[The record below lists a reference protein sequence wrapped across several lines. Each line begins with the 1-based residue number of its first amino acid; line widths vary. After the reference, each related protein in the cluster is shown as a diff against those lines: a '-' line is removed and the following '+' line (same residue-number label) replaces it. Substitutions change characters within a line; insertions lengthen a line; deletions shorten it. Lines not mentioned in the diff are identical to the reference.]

1 MPNVLILGG
10 RAPVALDHARRFAHQ
25 GWAVCIAD
33 SIPCQIS
40 GASKAVTATLRMASP
55 RHAPAQ
61 FAADLNR
68 IVQDHAID
76 LVVPTCEEVFFV
88 SRYRHHLPPH
98 VRVLAEDFAK
108 LRAVHSKWQFLSL
121 AQDCGADVPASARV
135 HSLDE
140 ARAWAVRQPRRPVVL
155 KPEFSRFG
163 VHVRLYRHGIPDD
176 APPLADLGAWVVQTL
191 VTGQEFCS
199 YSVADRGRLLAHA
212 LYRPDWRMS
221 TSASF
226 YFAPARIEAVRTF
239 VANFA
244 RKLDFTG
251 QLSFDWIQQAD
262 GRVSPLECNPR
273 ATSGCHLFGVDDPL
287 PAALAGTLDGC
298 IEPSPGGPRMA
309 APVMLSVG
317 LMQAVRHGT
326 LRQWRHD
333 WHAATDVLTAPGDRA
348 PLWGGL
354 HDLAAYARLALAQRC
369 NMREAAT
376 QDIEWDGQEL
386 PEV

>member
-10 RAPVALDHARRFAHQ
+10 RAPAALDHARRFAHQ
-25 GWAVCIAD
+25 GWTVCIAD

-40 GASKAVTATLRMASP
+40 GASKAVKATLRIAPP

-61 FAADLNR
+61 FTADLQR
-68 IVQDHAID
+68 IVRDHAID

-88 SRYRHHLPPH
+88 SRYRHHLPAH

-108 LRAVHSKWQFLSL
+108 LRAVHSKWQFLTL
-121 AQDCGADVPASARV
+121 AQNCGADVPVSARV
-135 HSLDE
+135 QTLDE
-140 ARAWAVRQPRRPVVL
+140 ARAWAAGRPMVL

-163 VHVRLYRHGIPDD
+163 VHVRLYRNGIPDD
-176 APPLADLGAWVVQTL
+176 APPLADLGAWVAQTL
-191 VTGQEFCS
+191 VRGQEFCS
-199 YSVADRGRLLAHA
+199 YSVVDRGRLLAHA

-226 YFAPARIEAVRTF
+226 YFAPVRIDAIRTF

-273 ATSGCHLFGVDDPL
+273 TTSGCHLFGPDDAL
-287 PAALAGTLDGC
+287 PAALAGTLEGC
-298 IEPSPGGPRMA
+298 IEPSPGLPRMV
-309 APVMLSVG
+309 APVMASVG
-317 LMQAVRHGT
+317 LMHALATGT
-326 LRQWRHD
+326 LRQWRRD
-333 WHAATDVLTAPGDRA
+333 WRTAADVLTVPGDRA
-348 PLWGGL
+348 PLWGAVS
-354 HDLAAYARLALAQRC
+354 DMAAYARLALQQRS
-369 NMREAAT
+369 NMRQAAT
-376 QDIEWDGQEL
+376 QDIEWDGEAL

>member
-10 RAPVALDHARRFAHQ
+10 RAPAALDHARRFAHQ
-25 GWAVCIAD
+25 GWTVCIAD

-40 GASKAVTATLRMASP
+40 GASKAVKATLRIAPP

-61 FAADLNR
+61 FTADLQR
-68 IVQDHAID
+68 IVRDHAID
-76 LVVPTCEEVFFV
+76 LVVPTYEEVFFV
-88 SRYRHHLPPH
+88 SRYRHHLPAH

-108 LRAVHSKWQFLSL
+108 LRAVHSKWQFLTL
-121 AQDCGADVPASARV
+121 AQNCGADVPVSARV
-135 HSLDE
+135 QTLDE
-140 ARAWAVRQPRRPVVL
+140 ARAWAAGRPMVL

-163 VHVRLYRHGIPDD
+163 VHVRLYRNGIPDD
-176 APPLADLGAWVVQTL
+176 APPLADLGAWVAQTL
-191 VTGQEFCS
+191 VRGQEFCS
-199 YSVADRGRLLAHA
+199 YSVVDRGRLLAHA

-226 YFAPARIEAVRTF
+226 YFAPVRIDAIRTF

-273 ATSGCHLFGVDDPL
+273 ATSGCHLFGPDDAL
-287 PAALAGTLDGC
+287 PAALAGTLEGC
-298 IEPSPGGPRMA
+298 IEPSPGLPRMV
-309 APVMLSVG
+309 APVMASVG
-317 LMQAVRHGT
+317 LMHALATGT
-326 LRQWRHD
+326 LRQWRRD
-333 WHAATDVLTAPGDRA
+333 WRTAADVLTVPGDRA
-348 PLWGGL
+348 PLWGAVS
-354 HDLAAYARLALAQRC
+354 DMAAYARLALQQRS
-369 NMREAAT
+369 NMRQAAT
-376 QDIEWDGQEL
+376 QDIEWDGEAL

>member
-10 RAPVALDHARRFAHQ
+10 RAPAALDHARRFAHQ
-25 GWAVCIAD
+25 GWTVCIAD

-40 GASKAVTATLRMASP
+40 GASKAVKATLRIAPP

-61 FAADLNR
+61 FTADLQR
-68 IVQDHAID
+68 IVRDHAID

-88 SRYRHHLPPH
+88 SRYRHHLPAH

-108 LRAVHSKWQFLSL
+108 LRAVHSKWQFLTL
-121 AQDCGADVPASARV
+121 AQNCGADVPVSARV
-135 HSLDE
+135 QTLDE
-140 ARAWAVRQPRRPVVL
+140 ARAWAAGRPMVL

-163 VHVRLYRHGIPDD
+163 VHVRLYRNGIPDD
-176 APPLADLGAWVVQTL
+176 APPLADLGAWVAQTL
-191 VTGQEFCS
+191 VRGQEYCS
-199 YSVADRGRLLAHA
+199 YSVVDRGRLLAHA

-226 YFAPARIEAVRTF
+226 YFAPVRIDAIRTF

-273 ATSGCHLFGVDDPL
+273 ATSGCHLFGPDDAL
-287 PAALAGTLDGC
+287 PAALAGTLEGC
-298 IEPSPGGPRMA
+298 IEPSPGLPRMV
-309 APVMLSVG
+309 APVMASVG
-317 LMQAVRHGT
+317 LMHALATGT
-326 LRQWRHD
+326 LRQWRRD
-333 WHAATDVLTAPGDRA
+333 WRTAADVLTVPGDRA
-348 PLWGGL
+348 PLWGAVS
-354 HDLAAYARLALAQRC
+354 DMAAYARLALQQRS
-369 NMREAAT
+369 NMRQAAT
-376 QDIEWDGQEL
+376 QDIEWDGEAL

>member
-10 RAPVALDHARRFAHQ
+10 RAPAALAHARRFAHQ
-25 GWAVCIAD
+25 GWTVCIAD

-40 GASKAVTATLRMASP
+40 GASKAVKATLRIAPP

-61 FAADLNR
+61 FTADLQR
-68 IVQDHAID
+68 IVRDHAID

-88 SRYRHHLPPH
+88 SRYRHHLPAH

-108 LRAVHSKWQFLSL
+108 LRAVHSKWQFLTL
-121 AQDCGADVPASARV
+121 AQNCGADVPVSARV
-135 HSLDE
+135 QTLDE
-140 ARAWAVRQPRRPVVL
+140 ARAWAAGRPMVL

-163 VHVRLYRHGIPDD
+163 VHVRLYRNGIPDD
-176 APPLADLGAWVVQTL
+176 APPLADLGAWVAQTL
-191 VTGQEFCS
+191 VRGQEFCS
-199 YSVADRGRLLAHA
+199 YSVVDRGRLLAHA

-226 YFAPARIEAVRTF
+226 YFAPVRIDAIRTF

-273 ATSGCHLFGVDDPL
+273 ATSGCHLFGPDDAL
-287 PAALAGTLDGC
+287 PAALAGTLEGC
-298 IEPSPGGPRMA
+298 IEPSPGLPRMV
-309 APVMLSVG
+309 APVMASVG
-317 LMQAVRHGT
+317 LMHALATGT
-326 LRQWRHD
+326 LRQWRRD
-333 WHAATDVLTAPGDRA
+333 WRTAADVLTVPGDRA
-348 PLWGGL
+348 PLWGAVS
-354 HDLAAYARLALAQRC
+354 DMAAYARLALQQRS
-369 NMREAAT
+369 NMRQAAT
-376 QDIEWDGQEL
+376 QDIEWDGEAL

>member
-10 RAPVALDHARRFAHQ
+10 RAPAALDHARRFAHQ
-25 GWAVCIAD
+25 GWTVCIAD

-40 GASKAVTATLRMASP
+40 GASKAVKATLRIAPP

-61 FAADLNR
+61 FTADLQR
-68 IVQDHAID
+68 IVRDHAID

-88 SRYRHHLPPH
+88 SRYRHHLPAH

-108 LRAVHSKWQFLSL
+108 LRAVHSKWQFLTL
-121 AQDCGADVPASARV
+121 AQNCGADVPVSARV
-135 HSLDE
+135 QTLDE
-140 ARAWAVRQPRRPVVL
+140 ARAWAAGRPMVL

-163 VHVRLYRHGIPDD
+163 VHVRLYRNGIPDD
-176 APPLADLGAWVVQTL
+176 APPLADLGAWVAQTL
-191 VTGQEFCS
+191 VRGQEFCS
-199 YSVADRGRLLAHA
+199 YSVVDRGRLLAHA

-226 YFAPARIEAVRTF
+226 YFAPVRIDAIRTF

-273 ATSGCHLFGVDDPL
+273 ATSGCHLFGPDDAL
-287 PAALAGTLDGC
+287 PAALAGTLEGC
-298 IEPSPGGPRMA
+298 IEPSPGLPRMV
-309 APVMLSVG
+309 APVMASVG
-317 LMQAVRHGT
+317 LMHALATGS
-326 LRQWRHD
+326 LRQWRRD
-333 WHAATDVLTAPGDRA
+333 WRTAADVLTVPGDRA
-348 PLWGGL
+348 PLWGAVS
-354 HDLAAYARLALAQRC
+354 DMAAYARLALQQRS
-369 NMREAAT
+369 NMRQAAT
-376 QDIEWDGQEL
+376 QDIEWDGEAL

>member
-25 GWAVCIAD
+25 GWTVCIAD

-40 GASKAVTATLRMASP
+40 GASKAVTATLRLAPP
-55 RHAPAQ
+55 RYAPAQ
-61 FAADLNR
+61 FVTDLAR
-68 IVQDHAID
+68 IVREHRID
-76 LVVPTCEEVFFV
+76 LVVPTCEEVFYV
-88 SRYRHHLPPH
+88 SRYRHRLPAH
-98 VRVLAEDFAK
+98 ARVLAEDFDK
-108 LRAVHSKWQFLSL
+108 LRAVHSKWQFLEL
-121 AQDCGADVPASARV
+121 AQDCGADVPVSARV
-135 HSLDE
+135 QSLDE
-140 ARAWAVRQPRRPVVL
+140 ARAWAAGRPVVL

-163 VHVRLYRHGIPDD
+163 VHVRLYRNGIPDD
-176 APPLADLGAWVVQTL
+176 APPLPDLGAWVVQTL

-199 YSVADRGRLLAHA
+199 YSVADRGRLVAHA

-226 YFAPARIEAVRTF
+226 YFAPARIDAVRHF

-244 RKLDFTG
+244 RKLEFTG

-273 ATSGCHLFGVDDPL
+273 ATSGSHLFGPDDAL
-287 PAALAGTLDGC
+287 PAALAGTLEGC
-298 IEPSPGGPRMA
+298 IEPSPGAPRMA
-309 APVMLSVG
+309 AAVMASVG
-317 LMQAVRHGT
+317 LFEA
-326 LRQWRHD
+326 LRRGKLNQWRHD
-333 WHAATDVLTAPGDRA
+333 WHAATDVLGTPGDRG
-348 PLWGGL
+348 PLWGGVRN
-354 HDLAAYARLALAQRC
+354 LAAYARLAIAQGC

>member
-10 RAPVALDHARRFAHQ
+10 RAPAALDHARRFAHQ
-25 GWAVCIAD
+25 GWTVCIAD

-40 GASKAVTATLRMASP
+40 GASKAVKATLRIAPP

-61 FAADLNR
+61 FTADLQR
-68 IVQDHAID
+68 IVRDHAID

-88 SRYRHHLPPH
+88 SRYRHHLPAH

-108 LRAVHSKWQFLSL
+108 LRAVHSKWQFLTL
-121 AQDCGADVPASARV
+121 AQNCGADVPVSARV
-135 HSLDE
+135 QTLDE
-140 ARAWAVRQPRRPVVL
+140 ARAWAAGRPMVL

-163 VHVRLYRHGIPDD
+163 VHVRLYRNGIPDD
-176 APPLADLGAWVVQTL
+176 APPLADLGAWVAQTL
-191 VTGQEFCS
+191 VRGQEFCS
-199 YSVADRGRLLAHA
+199 YSVVDRGRLLAHA

-226 YFAPARIEAVRTF
+226 YFAPVRIDAIRTF

-273 ATSGCHLFGVDDPL
+273 ATSGCHLFGPDDAL
-287 PAALAGTLDGC
+287 PAALAGTLEGC
-298 IEPSPGGPRMA
+298 IEPSPGLPRMV
-309 APVMLSVG
+309 APVMATVG
-317 LMQAVRHGT
+317 LMHALATGT
-326 LRQWRHD
+326 LRQWRRD
-333 WHAATDVLTAPGDRA
+333 WRTAADVLTVPGDRA
-348 PLWGGL
+348 PLWGAVS
-354 HDLAAYARLALAQRC
+354 DMAAYARLALQQRS
-369 NMREAAT
+369 NMRQAAT
-376 QDIEWDGQEL
+376 QDIEWDGEAL

>member
-10 RAPVALDHARRFAHQ
+10 RAPAALDHARRFAHQ
-25 GWAVCIAD
+25 GWTVCIAD

-40 GASKAVTATLRMASP
+40 GASKAVKATLRIAPP

-61 FAADLNR
+61 FTADLQR
-68 IVQDHAID
+68 IVRDHAID

-88 SRYRHHLPPH
+88 SRYRHHLPAH

-108 LRAVHSKWQFLSL
+108 LRAVHSKWQFLTL
-121 AQDCGADVPASARV
+121 AQNCGADVPVSARV
-135 HSLDE
+135 QTLDE
-140 ARAWAVRQPRRPVVL
+140 ARAWAAGRPMVL

-163 VHVRLYRHGIPDD
+163 VHVRLYRNGIPDD
-176 APPLADLGAWVVQTL
+176 APPLADLGAWVAQTL
-191 VTGQEFCS
+191 VRGQEFCS
-199 YSVADRGRLLAHA
+199 YSVVDRGRLLAHA

-226 YFAPARIEAVRTF
+226 YFAPVRIDAIRTF

-273 ATSGCHLFGVDDPL
+273 ATSGCHLFGPDDAL
-287 PAALAGTLDGC
+287 PAALAGTLEGC
-298 IEPSPGGPRMA
+298 IEPSPGLPRMV
-309 APVMLSVG
+309 APVMASVG
-317 LMQAVRHGT
+317 LMHALATGT
-326 LRQWRHD
+326 LRQWRRD
-333 WHAATDVLTAPGDRA
+333 WRTAADVLTVPGDRA
-348 PLWGGL
+348 PLWGAVS
-354 HDLAAYARLALAQRC
+354 DMAAYARLALQQRS
-369 NMREAAT
+369 NMRQAAT
-376 QDIEWDGQEL
+376 QDIEWDGEAL

>member
-25 GWAVCIAD
+25 GWTVCIAD
-33 SIPCQIS
+33 SMPCQIS
-40 GASKAVTATLRMASP
+40 GASRAVAATFRIASP

-61 FAADLNR
+61 FAADLAR
-68 IVQDHAID
+68 IVRERSID

-88 SRYRHHLPPH
+88 SRYRHHLPNH
-98 VRVLAEDFAK
+98 VRVLAEDFDK
-108 LRAVHSKWQFLSL
+108 LRAVHSKWTFLEL
-121 AQDCGADVPASARV
+121 AQDCGADVPISARV
-135 HSLDE
+135 RTLDE
-140 ARAWAVRQPRRPVVL
+140 ARAWAGGRPVVL

-163 VHVRLYRHGIPDD
+163 VHVRLYRNGIPDD
-176 APPLADLGAWVVQTL
+176 APPLADLGAWVVQSL
-191 VTGQEFCS
+191 VAGQEFCS
-199 YSVADRGRLLAHA
+199 YSVADRGRLVAHA

-226 YFAPARIEAVRTF
+226 YFAPARIDAVRGF

-273 ATSGCHLFGVDDPL
+273 ATSGCHLFGLDDAL

-298 IEPSPGGPRMA
+298 IEPSPGVPRMA
-309 APVMLSVG
+309 AAVMASAG
-317 LMQAVRHGT
+317 LCDAVRHGR
-326 LRQWRHD
+326 LHQWRQD
-333 WHAATDVLTAPGDRA
+333 WRAATDVIATPGDRG
-348 PLWGGL
+348 PLWGGVC
-354 HDLAAYARLALAQRC
+354 DLAAYARMAIAQRC